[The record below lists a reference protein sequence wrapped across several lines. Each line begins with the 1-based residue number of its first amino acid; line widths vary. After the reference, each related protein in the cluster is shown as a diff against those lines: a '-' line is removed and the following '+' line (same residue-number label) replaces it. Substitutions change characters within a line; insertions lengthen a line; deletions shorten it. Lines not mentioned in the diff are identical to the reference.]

1 MAGVVATI
9 IERDDHILLLQ
20 RSQQIDYLPGCW
32 DLPGGYIEPGET
44 PAEAASR
51 EILEE
56 TGLVVDPEWLREI
69 KEDRLSRY
77 RRIQGERVRAY
88 LFQTP
93 HARGQVTLSWEHDEG
108 AWVPLGRAL
117 CNGPAILR
125 DFHLVPGAEK
135 AIKVFY
141 HIYP

>member
-1 MAGVVATI
+1 MTIIDRAAATI
-9 IERDDHILLLQ
+9 IERKKSILLLR
-20 RSQQIDYLPGCW
+20 RSCLVDRSGLW
-32 DLPGGYIEPGET
+32 DLPGGFVKRGKT
-44 PAEAASR
+44 LAEAASR
-51 EILEE
+51 EILEK
-56 TGLVVDPEWLREI
+56 TGLIAKPEWLF
-69 KEDRLSRY
+69 RLKGD
-77 RRIQGERVRAY
+77 Q
-88 LFQTP
+88 LPLQTAFFYTT
-93 HARGQVTLSWEHDEG
+93 HARGQVTLNWESDER